1 MVTGSLT
8 HTRCQ
13 QSAEGSAI
21 RMSKF
26 SAIKDL
32 VLQMFSDLVVCHIYC
47 SAQHKFQSQWSAKF
61 SSLNSEY
68 LSGC

>member
-1 MVTGSLT
+1 
-8 HTRCQ
+8 
-13 QSAEGSAI
+13 
-21 RMSKF
+21 
-26 SAIKDL
+26 
-32 VLQMFSDLVVCHIYC
+32 MFSDLVVCHIYC